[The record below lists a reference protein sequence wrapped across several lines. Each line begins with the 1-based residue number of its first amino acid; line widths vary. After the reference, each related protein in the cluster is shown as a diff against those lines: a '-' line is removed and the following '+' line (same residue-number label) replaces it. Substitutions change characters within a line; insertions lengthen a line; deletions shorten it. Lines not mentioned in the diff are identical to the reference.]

1 MGHPINI
8 NYFHNKNPNN
18 QPIFF
23 LIEWKFLEK
32 MCIFL
37 ESVSTNDMISNEFQ
51 RRIYSLVEQCNGA
64 FCRK

>member
-23 LIEWKFLEK
+23 LIEWKFFEK
-32 MCIFL
+32 LCIFL
-37 ESVSTNDMISNEFQ
+37 ESVSTNDMISNEF
-51 RRIYSLVEQCNGA
+51 
-64 FCRK
+64 